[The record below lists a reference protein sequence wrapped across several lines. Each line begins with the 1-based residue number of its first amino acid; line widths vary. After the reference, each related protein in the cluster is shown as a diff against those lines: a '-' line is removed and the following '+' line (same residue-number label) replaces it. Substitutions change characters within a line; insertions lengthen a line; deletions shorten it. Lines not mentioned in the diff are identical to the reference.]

1 MEKKKEKIVDPGS
14 AQNLKRKQCWVV
26 DENIEV
32 IECVAIVTDPD
43 DNTKVVCYSP
53 VDSHGKDWYPPH
65 HDCVFSDTEAEAQL
79 VQKQKIA
86 AFEEAMDSAKETY
99 KKARFRFYGA
109 DSGIGKKVKD
119 FMEFL
124 EHDDNVEEYRK
135 ANNFLHSVV
144 SQLVAYI
151 NKGIIS
157 VNNHSFRKDDVASI
171 DWGYKDDYGRYTYVT
186 IELKNGEKNETNSKA
201 EIKVLECLFGIN

>member
-1 MEKKKEKIVDPGS
+1 MEKEKEKIVDSGS
-14 AQNLKRKQCWVV
+14 AQNLKRKKCWVV
-26 DENIEV
+26 DENFMLM
-32 IECVAIVTDPD
+32 ECVAIVTDPD
-43 DNTKVVCYSP
+43 DNTEVVCYSP
-53 VDSHGKDWYPPH
+53 VDCHGKEWYPPH

-79 VQKQKIA
+79 MRKLKIA

-124 EHDDNVEEYRK
+124 DHDENLDEYRK
-135 ANNFLHSVV
+135 ANNFLRDVIY
-144 SQLVAYI
+144 QMVAYI
-151 NKGIIS
+151 NKGIIF
-157 VNNHSFRKDDVASI
+157 VNDHSFRKDDVASI

-186 IELKNGEKNETNSKA
+186 IKLKNGEKCETNSKV
-201 EIKVLECLFGIN
+201 EIKALEYLFGIK

>member
-1 MEKKKEKIVDPGS
+1 MEKKKEEIVDPGS

-26 DENIEV
+26 DENFMV
-32 IECVAIVTDPD
+32 MECVAIVTDPK

-53 VDSHGKDWYPPH
+53 VDCHGKEWFPFEQE
-65 HDCVFSDTEAEAQL
+65 CVFSNTEAEAQL
-79 VQKQKIA
+79 MRKLKIA

-109 DSGIGKKVKD
+109 DSDVGKKVKD

-135 ANNFLHSVV
+135 ANNFLNSVL

-186 IELKNGEKNETNSKA
+186 IELKNGDKFETNSKA
-201 EIKVLECLFGIN
+201 EIKVLGYLFGI